1 VNLPGILDAALALAA
16 LPALCASAYLA
27 VLAALSRRGPPS
39 AASTPPRLFFD
50 VIVPAHDE
58 EAGIGKT
65 VRSLLSLDYP
75 RQLFRVTVV
84 ADNCTDETA
93 ARARELGASVIVRQ
107 EPQLRGKG
115 YALSLAFARALAEG
129 RADAV
134 VVVDADAVASPNLL
148 RAYSERLEQGA
159 MAVQADYDVL
169 NPDASWRTRLM
180 SIALAAFHRL
190 RSRAR
195 EHLGVSCGLRGN
207 GMCFSCALLREIP
220 HEAYSL
226 TEDVEYGLRVSE
238 AGHRIH
244 YAEEGRVSSE
254 MVTSERASRSQRR
267 RWERGRG
274 ELASRHGLR
283 LLVQAL
289 RRRDRML
296 LDLALDL
303 LVPPLAN
310 LGLWVALGI
319 VAAGSLSIA
328 TGRPAISLAV
338 WSACVL
344 CLAMY
349 MLCGWALSGTGA
361 RGLLDLALYAP
372 LYVLWKITLWMRPR
386 EHASRE
392 WVRTRRESAVDP
404 NLK

>member
-1 VNLPGILDAALALAA
+1 
-16 LPALCASAYLA
+16 
-27 VLAALSRRGPPS
+27 
-39 AASTPPRLFFD
+39 
-50 VIVPAHDE
+50 
-58 EAGIGKT
+58 
-65 VRSLLSLDYP
+65 
-75 RQLFRVTVV
+75 
-84 ADNCTDETA
+84 
-93 ARARELGASVIVRQ
+93 
-107 EPQLRGKG
+107 
-115 YALSLAFARALAEG
+115 
-129 RADAV
+129 
-134 VVVDADAVASPNLL
+134 
-148 RAYSERLEQGA
+148 
-159 MAVQADYDVL
+159 M
-169 NPDASWRTRLM
+169 
-180 SIALAAFHRL
+180 
-190 RSRAR
+190 
-195 EHLGVSCGLRGN
+195 
-207 GMCFSCALLREIP
+207 
-220 HEAYSL
+220 
-226 TEDVEYGLRVSE
+226 
-238 AGHRIH
+238 
-244 YAEEGRVSSE
+244 
-254 MVTSERASRSQRR
+254 
-267 RWERGRG
+267 
-274 ELASRHGLR
+274 
-283 LLVQAL
+283 QAL

-319 VAAGSLSIA
+319 AAAGSLSIA